1 MSKSKKMGVVQLT
14 TVTAINM
21 MGSGIILLPATLAE
35 IGTISI
41 FAWILASI
49 GATILAYAFARC
61 GMHTRK
67 VGGMGGYA
75 EYRFGRA
82 GNFLSNFCYTISLII
97 ANAAIASGV
106 VSYAS
111 YVFKWTLDPVE
122 VCVATITVL
131 MAAASIS
138 LVGPKKFGKFSSLG
152 VACVLIPVLGLLVS
166 GVFFFDQNIY
176 REAWNPGNLPFYDT
190 MKNSIAVI
198 IWAFLG
204 LETACANSD
213 TVENPEKN
221 VPIAVLAGTLLAGA
235 CYTTS
240 TAIIGGLVPY
250 QDLISSGAPFGL
262 AYATMFGDKAGYI
275 VSCMLVFSC
284 FVSLTA
290 WQFTVS
296 EVAREAS
303 SIGLYPKFL
312 SKVNRFRS
320 PYAAIG
326 CLLTIQIIMTLSTMS
341 PTLLKQFNVLINLAV
356 MINLIPYLLAMGA
369 VSDLQKTEGITG
381 EKAKLSNMAA
391 IVGGIYSCY
400 AVYGCGWAVIMEGA
414 FVTAMG
420 LVIYALAAS
429 HLRYVPAPRVSTYP
443 PIDKK

>member
-35 IGTISI
+35 IGTVSI

-61 GMHTRK
+61 GMHTSK

-106 VSYAS
+106 VSYGS
-111 YVFKWTLDPVE
+111 FVFGLTLSPVE
-122 VCVATITVL
+122 VCMATIGVL
-131 MAAASIS
+131 ILAATIS

-152 VACVLIPVLGLLVS
+152 VFCVVSPVVGLLLF
-166 GVFFFDQNIY
+166 GFFFFDTGIY
-176 REAWNPGNLPFYDT
+176 TEAWNPGNLPFYET
-190 MKNSIAVI
+190 MKDSIAVI

-250 QDLISSGAPFGL
+250 QELMKSGAPFGL
-262 AYATMFGDKAGYI
+262 AYATMFGPFI
-275 VSCMLVFSC
+275 
-284 FVSLTA
+284 
-290 WQFTVS
+290 
-296 EVAREAS
+296 
-303 SIGLYPKFL
+303 
-312 SKVNRFRS
+312 
-320 PYAAIG
+320 
-326 CLLTIQIIMTLSTMS
+326 
-341 PTLLKQFNVLINLAV
+341 
-356 MINLIPYLLAMGA
+356 
-369 VSDLQKTEGITG
+369 
-381 EKAKLSNMAA
+381 
-391 IVGGIYSCY
+391 
-400 AVYGCGWAVIMEGA
+400 
-414 FVTAMG
+414 
-420 LVIYALAAS
+420 
-429 HLRYVPAPRVSTYP
+429 
-443 PIDKK
+443 

>member
-35 IGTISI
+35 IGTVSI
-41 FAWILASI
+41 FSWILASI
-49 GATILAYAFARC
+49 GATILAYAFAKC
-61 GMHTRK
+61 GMYTKK

-75 EYRFGRA
+75 EYRFGRS
-82 GNFLSNFCYTISLII
+82 GNFVSNFCYTISLII

-106 VSYAS
+106 VSYGS
-111 YVFKWTLDPVE
+111 YVFGFDLSPVE
-122 VCVATITVL
+122 VCLSTIGVL
-131 MAAASIS
+131 ILAACIS
-138 LVGPKKFGKFSSLG
+138 LVGPKKFGKFTSLG
-152 VACVLIPVLGLLVS
+152 VVCVVTPVIGLLLA
-166 GVFFFDQNIY
+166 GGFFFDANIY
-176 REAWNPGNLPFYDT
+176 REAWNPNDMPFYAS
-190 MKNSIAVI
+190 MKDSIAVI

-221 VPIAVLAGTLLAGA
+221 VPIAVLAGTMLAGA

-250 QDLISSGAPFGL
+250 QDLMVSGAPFGL
-262 AYATMFGDKAGYI
+262 AYATMFGPTAGYV
-275 VSCMLVFSC
+275 VSCMLVCSC

-303 SIGLYPKFL
+303 SIGLFPHFL
-312 SKVNRFRS
+312 SKVNKFRS
-320 PYAAIG
+320 PYVAIG
-326 CLLTIQIIMTLSTMS
+326 CLVGIQVVMTLATMS
-341 PTLLKQFNVLINLAV
+341 PTLLKQFNILINLAV

-369 VSDLQKTEGITG
+369 VSDLQRIEGVPLS
-381 EKAKLSNMAA
+381 KAKMANIAA
-391 IVGGIYSCY
+391 IIGGIYSVY
-400 AVYGCGWAVIMEGA
+400 AVYGCGWDVILEGA

-420 LVIYALAAS
+420 YVIYAIVS
-429 HLRYVPAPRVSTYP
+429 PKLRYMAPQVSTFP
-443 PIDKK
+443 PMEKK

>member
-1 MSKSKKMGVVQLT
+1 MGVVQLT

-35 IGTISI
+35 IGTVSI
-41 FAWILASI
+41 FSWILASI
-49 GATILAYAFARC
+49 GATILAYAFAKC
-61 GMHTRK
+61 GMYTKK

-75 EYRFGRA
+75 EYRFGRS
-82 GNFLSNFCYTISLII
+82 GNFVSNFCYTISLII

-106 VSYAS
+106 VSYGS
-111 YVFKWTLDPVE
+111 YVFGFDLSPVE
-122 VCVATITVL
+122 VCLSTIGVL
-131 MAAASIS
+131 ILAACIS
-138 LVGPKKFGKFSSLG
+138 LVGPKKFGKFTSLG
-152 VACVLIPVLGLLVS
+152 VVCVVTPVIGLLLA
-166 GVFFFDQNIY
+166 GGFFFDANIY
-176 REAWNPGNLPFYDT
+176 REAWNPNDMPFYAS
-190 MKNSIAVI
+190 MKDSIAVI

-221 VPIAVLAGTLLAGA
+221 VPIAVLAGTMLAGA

-250 QDLISSGAPFGL
+250 QDLMVSGAPFGL
-262 AYATMFGDKAGYI
+262 AYATMFGPTAGYV
-275 VSCMLVFSC
+275 VSCMLVCSC

-303 SIGLYPKFL
+303 SIGLFPHFL
-312 SKVNRFRS
+312 SKVNKFRS
-320 PYAAIG
+320 PYVAIG
-326 CLLTIQIIMTLSTMS
+326 CLVGIQVVMTLATMS
-341 PTLLKQFNVLINLAV
+341 PTLLKQFNILINLAV

-369 VSDLQKTEGITG
+369 VSDLQRIEGVPMS
-381 EKAKLSNMAA
+381 KAKMANIAA
-391 IVGGIYSCY
+391 IIGGIYSVY
-400 AVYGCGWAVIMEGA
+400 AVYGCGWDVILEGA

-420 LVIYALAAS
+420 YVIYAIVS
-429 HLRYVPAPRVSTYP
+429 PKLRYMAPQVSTFP
-443 PIDKK
+443 PMEKK